1 MSYERQC
8 VAAVQTPS
16 GDVRRCDREAVAGDP
31 GYLTLIPICSW
42 HADKARRHFAAPL
55 HDELDGL
62 KRQAAEHECDG
73 DKAVAAHLE
82 ERHEHIEAR
91 TKRYKARAVA
101 YFIRCGEYVKI
112 GASASPLYRLDTI
125 RRTGGVLAPRGLDL
139 SASELINVEPGGFER
154 EKELHI
160 KFAHLR
166 EVGEWFRET
175 PELIDYIESLSEA
188 AA

>member
-1 MSYERQC
+1 M
-8 VAAVQTPS
+8 
-16 GDVRRCDREAVAGDP
+16 
-31 GYLTLIPICSW
+31 
-42 HADKARRHFAAPL
+42 
-55 HDELDGL
+55 
-62 KRQAAEHECDG
+62 
-73 DKAVAAHLE
+73 
-82 ERHEHIEAR
+82 
-91 TKRYKARAVA
+91 A
-101 YFIRCGEYVKI
+101 YFIRCGQFIKI
-112 GASASPLYRLDTI
+112 GASSSPLGRLHTI
-125 RRTGGVLAPRGLDL
+125 RNTGGVLAPRGLDL